1 MSKLILVANWKNH
14 PSSLEEAKGLL
25 KEMGKKKELY
35 KKLAL
40 FIAPPLP
47 YMESVSERA
56 ASFSKLAAQDI
67 TLVPK
72 GNYTGLVSL
81 DILKSFGA
89 RLAILGQSE
98 RRAMGETSEEVS
110 QKIKAVLRAGI
121 VPLVCV
127 GENERDKDGDHFEF
141 LRGEIK
147 QSLAG
152 VSKQSTSS
160 LIIAYEP
167 VWVIG
172 KSAKDALLPGD
183 LAQSVIF
190 IKKVLS
196 DIFGR
201 NTADKISIVYGGAG
215 EPTNAGALV
224 KETGV
229 AGFLVGHA
237 SLRAKWLEE
246 IANSLISK

>member
-47 YMESVSERA
+47 YMESVSER
-56 ASFSKLAAQDI
+56 SSDLSKLAAQDI

-72 GNYTGLVSL
+72 GKYTGLVSL
-81 DILKSFGA
+81 DILKGFGA
-89 RLAILGQSE
+89 RLAILGHSE

-196 DIFGR
+196 DIFVR
-201 NTADKISIVYGGAG
+201 NTADKISIVYGGPG
-215 EPTNAGALV
+215 GATISGVFGKV
-224 KETGV
+224 KEGSDIV
-229 AGFLVGHA
+229 VGHA
-237 SLRAKWLEE
+237 S
-246 IANSLISK
+246 